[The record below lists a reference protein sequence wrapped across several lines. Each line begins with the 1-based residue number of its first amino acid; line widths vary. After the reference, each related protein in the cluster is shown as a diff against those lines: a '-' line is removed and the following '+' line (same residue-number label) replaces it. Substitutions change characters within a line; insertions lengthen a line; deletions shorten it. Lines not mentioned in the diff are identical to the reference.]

1 MSNNIVKKANAIT
14 TIAIDKFVEH
24 PDNPNRMS
32 KAAFAKLV
40 RNIERTGKYEPLVVR
55 PHPEKGESGFFQIV
69 NGHHRWLALKQLGYK
84 TADAVV
90 WDIDDQQTEIFLAT
104 LNRLSGSDVLDK
116 KLKLLKK
123 LTEKMPVTE
132 LGKILPASSKQL
144 ERLVNL
150 KLPNVPAKACLWRV
164 PVVFFVTQTQQEI
177 IEDALSMLLKQRS
190 QGKQTKASRRAE
202 ALTTITQ
209 SYLNSY
215 NK

>member
-1 MSNNIVKKANAIT
+1 M
-14 TIAIDKFVEH
+14 TIAINKLTAH

-69 NGHHRWLALKQLGYK
+69 NGHHRWLVLKQLGYK

-116 KLKLLKK
+116 KLQLLKK

-132 LGKILPASSKQL
+132 LGKILPQTSKQL

-150 KLPNVPAKACLWRV
+150 KLPRVPVSAGLWRV
-164 PVVFFVTQTQQEI
+164 PVVFFVTQRQQEI
-177 IEDALSMLLKQRS
+177 IEDALSMLLKQPPKAVS
-190 QGKQTKASRRAE
+190 NPASPGQGKQTKASRRAE
-202 ALTTITQ
+202 ALTAIAQ